1 LHIKPTSANVCRQFD
16 TQTDELGHTMRDAVI
31 VEAVRRP
38 VGRGKPGG
46 ALSGVGGMAQATIV
60 ERLG

>member
-1 LHIKPTSANVCRQFD
+1 
-16 TQTDELGHTMRDAVI
+16 MRDAVI

-46 ALSGVGGMAQATIV
+46 ALSGVGGMAQATIF